1 MCIYIKFTEFSH
13 LLPNDKFS
21 TQENRVGHPLLIV
34 ALLANLGLRF
44 NEVIHIVKLHKF

>member
-1 MCIYIKFTEFSH
+1 MCIVVFTEFSH
-13 LLPNDKFS
+13 LLSGDKFS

-44 NEVIHIVKLHKF
+44 NEVIHIVKLYIF